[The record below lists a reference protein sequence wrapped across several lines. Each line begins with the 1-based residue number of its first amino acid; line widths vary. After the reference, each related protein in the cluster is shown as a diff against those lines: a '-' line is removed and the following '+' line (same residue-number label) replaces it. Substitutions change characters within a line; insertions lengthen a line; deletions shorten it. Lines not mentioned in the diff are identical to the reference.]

1 MQLQK
6 KLSAKNL
13 EDKNLKPLQ
22 NNPGVVSSQLSDLD
36 KIIFKIREQKAKA
49 KTFMNSYMIPDQGQR
64 TIYLHNRP
72 AG

>member
-22 NNPGVVSSQLSDLD
+22 NNHGVVSSQLSDLD

>member
-36 KIIFKIREQKAKA
+36 KIIYKIHEQKAKT
-49 KTFMNSYMIPDQGQR
+49 KTFMNSYMISNQGQR
-64 TIYLHNRP
+64 TIYMHNRP

>member
-36 KIIFKIREQKAKA
+36 KIIYKIREQKAKA
-49 KTFMNSYMIPDQGQR
+49 KTFMNSYMISNQGQR
-64 TIYLHNRP
+64 TIYMHNRP